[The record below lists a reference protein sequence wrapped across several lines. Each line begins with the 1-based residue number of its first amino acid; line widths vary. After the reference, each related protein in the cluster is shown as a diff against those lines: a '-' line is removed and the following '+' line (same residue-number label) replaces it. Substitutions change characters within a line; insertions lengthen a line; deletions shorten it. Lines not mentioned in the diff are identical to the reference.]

1 MENNTVRGSLIG
13 LLIIA
18 VCNFQKF
25 SDRSF
30 GSSALRISTYFYLE
44 IILDCKM

>member
-1 MENNTVRGSLIG
+1 MANNKLQPHTVG

-18 VCNFQKF
+18 VCNFLRF

-30 GSSALRISTYFYLE
+30 FDAHEPIF
-44 IILDCKM
+44 ILKLD